1 MLATLLAAMGFA
13 GCNSEKEDIATVSYS
28 SVAVEGFSLAADGSV
43 LANLDSVFFTIDLNN
58 ALIFNAD
65 SLPVGTDVSK
75 LVVKVNTTSVGGVEL
90 IVPRPG
96 MTDSVYNYLA
106 NQHDSIDFSHG
117 PVTLR
122 ITSQD
127 RMLTRDYRVSVNV
140 HLIQPD
146 SLSWNL
152 TQQSPLPTT
161 LTAPTVAR
169 AVEFGG
175 KTVVVSADAAGNACV
190 ATADNPSDRWT
201 TASATLPAGA
211 DVMSLAAGADA
222 LYMTTASGELYTAAD
237 AAGPWTPTGALMN
250 TVYGV
255 AGTKVL
261 GARLDGSVWKLV
273 TYPASTETEAPA
285 AFPVGETSQL
295 LVYTTSWS
303 DRPTAIMAGGRTA
316 DGGMTG
322 DTWAWDGE
330 HWACINNAKNRLPAC
345 LGPALVPYFAYKT
358 STNWQVSRESV
369 ILAIGGQLGLG
380 LQARTVYISWDRGI
394 TWLRAPQSMQ
404 LPADM
409 SIGSSQSAI
418 VADTKISRAE
428 RPVTQW
434 DCPYIYLIG
443 GFTHDGKVFPD
454 IRRAVINRLSFKPL
468 Y

>member
-28 SVAVEGFSLAADGSV
+28 SVAVEGFSLAADDSV

-58 ALIFNAD
+58 APIFNAD

-237 AAGPWTPTGALMN
+237 AAGPLDADRCPDEH
-250 TVYGV
+250 
-255 AGTKVL
+255 
-261 GARLDGSVWKLV
+261 RLWRCR
-273 TYPASTETEAPA
+273 Y
-285 AFPVGETSQL
+285 
-295 LVYTTSWS
+295 
-303 DRPTAIMAGGRTA
+303 
-316 DGGMTG
+316 
-322 DTWAWDGE
+322 
-330 HWACINNAKNRLPAC
+330 
-345 LGPALVPYFAYKT
+345 
-358 STNWQVSRESV
+358 
-369 ILAIGGQLGLG
+369 
-380 LQARTVYISWDRGI
+380 
-394 TWLRAPQSMQ
+394 
-404 LPADM
+404 
-409 SIGSSQSAI
+409 
-418 VADTKISRAE
+418 
-428 RPVTQW
+428 
-434 DCPYIYLIG
+434 
-443 GFTHDGKVFPD
+443 
-454 IRRAVINRLSFKPL
+454 
-468 Y
+468 